1 MPTDLIATRALIQ
14 EGALTAAQAMEASE
28 RLAQAPAAAHCFL
41 SSSFGHERERLQHAE
56 TAHQPLA
63 GLAISVKDLFDVAG
77 QVTAAG
83 SLALQNAP
91 AATGDAP
98 AVARLRA
105 AGGSIVGRTHMVE
118 FAFSGVGTN
127 PHLTTPVAFDGRF
140 GAIPG
145 GARVPGGSSSGAAVS
160 VASGAC
166 FAALGSDTGGSIR
179 IPAAFNGLVG
189 FKSTARLVPTRG
201 ATPLSTT
208 LDTACAMTR
217 SVRDA
222 ILVHEVLAARRVV
235 RSAAP
240 LSQWRL
246 AVPATTFLEDLAP
259 EVRTA
264 FQRSLDALQQAGA
277 HIETIDLRETAEL
290 GPMQAQGSLAAAE
303 SYAWHRPLLA
313 QSAHRYDP
321 RVRSRIE
328 RGGTMGAADYI
339 DLQHARQ
346 DWITRMHARMASFD
360 ALLSPCTPIP
370 APLMADVAPGE
381 ARDEAFF
388 KANALVLR
396 NTSVVNMLDGCALS
410 LPCHVRGELPTG
422 LMVWH
427 AGEHDDAVLNIG
439 LRIEEL
445 LQK

>member
-1 MPTDLIATRALIQ
+1 
-14 EGALTAAQAMEASE
+14 
-28 RLAQAPAAAHCFL
+28 
-41 SSSFGHERERLQHAE
+41 
-56 TAHQPLA
+56 
-63 GLAISVKDLFDVAG
+63 
-77 QVTAAG
+77 
-83 SLALQNAP
+83 
-91 AATGDAP
+91 
-98 AVARLRA
+98 
-105 AGGSIVGRTHMVE
+105 
-118 FAFSGVGTN
+118 
-127 PHLTTPVAFDGRF
+127 
-140 GAIPG
+140 
-145 GARVPGGSSSGAAVS
+145 
-160 VASGAC
+160 
-166 FAALGSDTGGSIR
+166 
-179 IPAAFNGLVG
+179 
-189 FKSTARLVPTRG
+189 
-201 ATPLSTT
+201 
-208 LDTACAMTR
+208 
-217 SVRDA
+217 
-222 ILVHEVLAARRVV
+222 
-235 RSAAP
+235 
-240 LSQWRL
+240 
-246 AVPATTFLEDLAP
+246 LEDLAP

-264 FQRSLDALQQAGA
+264 FQRSLDVLQQAGA

-346 DWITRMHARMASFD
+346 DWINRMQARMASFD

-370 APLMADVAPGE
+370 APLMADVAPGD